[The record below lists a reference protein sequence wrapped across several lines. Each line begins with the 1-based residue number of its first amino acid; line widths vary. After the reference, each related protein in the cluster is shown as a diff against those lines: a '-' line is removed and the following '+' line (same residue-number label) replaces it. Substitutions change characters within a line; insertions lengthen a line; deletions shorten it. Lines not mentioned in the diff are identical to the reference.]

1 MHQIFTMEIGGRK
14 FTAETG
20 KFAKQASGSVLCRY
34 SDTVVLVTATTTKQ
48 PREGIDFFPL
58 TVDYE
63 ERMYAAGKIPGGFIK
78 REGRPSEAAILAG
91 RMIDR
96 PIRPLFPEGFRNDVQ
111 VVATVLSVEP
121 GVEPSLVAMNGASI
135 ALSISPVPFQ
145 GPIGGVKVGRIDGKF
160 IINPGIEELKAS
172 DMSVV
177 VAGTRDA
184 ILMVEAG
191 ANEVSEAD
199 MLEAIL
205 FGHEQIVKIIEFQD
219 GIIAAVGAP
228 KVEFKNFEPAQG
240 KVEEVRAFGEPMLVK
255 AVKNPDK
262 LSRDAGIE
270 AAKDA
275 ITEHFTEAWGE
286 ECNSAELAYI
296 VDFLEKEVVRMMITK
311 EHMRPDG
318 RALDEIRPLYCE
330 VGLLPRVHGSGLFQ
344 RGQTQ
349 VLTSCTLGSASEEQ
363 VLDGLG
369 SEESKNYMHQYNF
382 PPYSVGE
389 VKPMRGPG
397 RREIGH
403 GALAERALVPVIP
416 PQDVF
421 PYTIRM
427 VSEAIESNG
436 STSQASICG
445 STLALMD
452 AGVPIKKPVAGVAM
466 GLVKY
471 GDNFAI
477 LTDIQGIEDHLGDMD
492 FKVAGTVDGITAIQM
507 DIKIKGLSKDI
518 LEKALAQAKKGRM
531 FILGTMLQCIDK
543 PRTEMSPYAP
553 RIISFTIDV
562 DKIREVIG
570 PGGKMIRKIVEMT
583 GAQIDIEDDGRVFV
597 SSVGQEGGI
606 KAEKYIKALVSDPEV
621 GTVYTGKV
629 TRLMT
634 FGAFVEILPGKEG
647 LVHISQLA
655 AERVNKVEDVVKV
668 GDEISV
674 KLMEIDSQ
682 GRLNLS
688 RKELLP
694 KAERP
699 AFDRPAPRPDAPK
712 TEMAKPE
719 AAKAEEPKP
728 ESAEDELEGK
738 FYARPKRRE

>member
-1 MHQIFTMEIGGRK
+1 VWKEKMHQIFKMEIGGRT

-20 KFAKQASGSVLCRY
+20 KFAKQASGSVMCRY
-34 SDTVVLVTATTTKQ
+34 GDTVVLVTATMAKQ
-48 PREGIDFFPL
+48 AREGIDFFPL
-58 TVDYE
+58 LVDYE

-111 VVATVLSVEP
+111 IVATVLSVEP
-121 GVEPSLVAMNGASI
+121 GVEPSIVAMNGASI
-135 ALSISPVPFQ
+135 ALSISPTPFQ
-145 GPIGGVKVGRIDGKF
+145 GPIGGVKVGRVDGKF
-160 IINPGIEELKAS
+160 VINPGIEEQKAS

-205 FGHEQIVKIIEFQD
+205 FGHEEIKRIIAFQD
-219 GIIAAVGAP
+219 GIVAAAGQP
-228 KVEFKNFEPAQG
+228 KVEFKNFEPAAE
-240 KVEEVRAFGEPMLVK
+240 KTAEVVAYGEAMLIE

-262 LSRDAGIE
+262 LSRDAKIE
-270 AAKDA
+270 ETKAHIK
-275 ITEHFTEAWGE
+275 EH
-286 ECNSAELAYI
+286 
-296 VDFLEKEVVRMMITK
+296 FLEKYAEEWDPAEITYMVDSLEKHVVRMMITK
-311 EHMRPDG
+311 EHIRPDG

-369 SEESKNYMHQYNF
+369 HEESKNYMHQYNF

-397 RREIGH
+397 RREVGH

-416 PQDVF
+416 KQEEF

-452 AGVPIKKPVAGVAM
+452 AGVPIRKPVAGVAM

-471 GDNFAI
+471 GNDFTI

-492 FKVAGTVDGITAIQM
+492 FKVAGTADGITAIQM
-507 DIKIKGLSKDI
+507 DIKVDGLSRDI
-518 LEKALAQAKKGRM
+518 LEKALEQARKGRL
-531 FILGTMLQCIDK
+531 FILQTMLACIDK
-543 PRTEMSPYAP
+543 PRAELSQYAP

-583 GAQIDIEDDGRVFV
+583 GANIDIEDDGRVFI

-606 KAEKYIKALVSDPEV
+606 KAENYIKALVSDPEV
-621 GTVYTGKV
+621 GAVYKGKV
-629 TRLMT
+629 TRIMN

-655 AERVNKVEDVVKV
+655 AERVAKVEDVVKV
-668 GDEISV
+668 GDELMV
-674 KLMEIDSQ
+674 KLVEIDSQ

-688 RKELLP
+688 HKELLP
-694 KAERP
+694 KPERP
-699 AFDRPAPRPDAPK
+699 EGGEAPHQRFQGRDRFQPK
-712 TEMAKPE
+712 KSGDDL
-719 AAKAEEPKP
+719 EENVTP
-728 ESAEDELEGK
+728 
-738 FYARPKRRE
+738 RPKRRD

>member
-1 MHQIFTMEIGGRK
+1 MEIGGRK

-621 GTVYTGKV
+621 GTVYAGKV

-694 KAERP
+694 KPERP
-699 AFDRPAPRPDAPK
+699 AFDKPAPRPDAPK

-719 AAKAEEPKP
+719 AAKAEEPKA
-728 ESAEDELEGK
+728 ESAEDELDGK

>member
-1 MHQIFTMEIGGRK
+1 MHQVFTMDIGGK
-14 FTAETG
+14 VFTAETG

-34 SDTVVLVTATTTKQ
+34 GETVVLVTATMAKQ
-48 PREGIDFFPL
+48 AREGIDFFPL
-58 TVDYE
+58 LVDYE

-96 PIRPLFPEGFRNDVQ
+96 PIRPLFPDGFRNDVQ
-111 VVATVLSVEP
+111 IVATVLSVEP
-121 GVEPSLVAMNGASI
+121 GVEPSLVALNGASI
-135 ALSISPVPFQ
+135 ALSISPTPFQ
-145 GPIGGVKVGRIDGKF
+145 GPIGGVKVGRVDGKF
-160 IINPGIEELKAS
+160 VINPGIEEQNAS

-199 MLEAIL
+199 MLDAIL
-205 FGHEQIVKIIEFQD
+205 YGHEQIKRIIEFQD
-219 GIIAAVGAP
+219 GIVAAAGTA
-228 KVEFKNFEPAQG
+228 KIEFKNFEPAAERTA
-240 KVEEVRAFGEPMLVK
+240 KVKAYGEKMLVD

-262 LSRDAGIE
+262 LSRDAKIE
-270 AAKDA
+270 EAKAAIK
-275 ITEHFTEAWGE
+275 EHFVEEFAEEASTEE
-286 ECNSAELAYI
+286 IAYM
-296 VDFLEKEVVRMMITK
+296 VDSLEKSVVRMMITK
-311 EHMRPDG
+311 EHIRPDG

-369 SEESKNYMHQYNF
+369 HEESKNYMHQYNF

-389 VKPMRGPG
+389 VKPIRGPG
-397 RREIGH
+397 RREVGH

-416 PQDVF
+416 SQDKF

-452 AGVPIKKPVAGVAM
+452 AGVPIRKPVAGIAM

-471 GDNFAI
+471 GEDFTI

-492 FKVAGTVDGITAIQM
+492 FKVAGTADGITAIQM
-507 DIKIKGLSKDI
+507 DIKVDGLSKDI
-518 LEKALAQAKKGRM
+518 LEKALAQAKKGRL
-531 FILGTMLQCIDK
+531 FILDTMRACISEPK
-543 PRTEMSPYAP
+543 AELSPYAP

-583 GAQIDIEDDGRVFV
+583 GASIDIEDDGRVFI

-606 KAEKYIKALVSDPEV
+606 KAENYIKALVSDPEV
-621 GTVYTGKV
+621 GAVYTGKV
-629 TRLMT
+629 TRIMT

-655 AERVNKVEDVVKV
+655 AERVAKVEDVVKV
-668 GDEISV
+668 GDEITV
-674 KLMEIDSQ
+674 KLVEIDSQ

-694 KAERP
+694 KPEHPAAEDAAPRR
-699 AFDRPAPRPDAPK
+699 DRPERFHGHGGGD
-712 TEMAKPE
+712 
-719 AAKAEEPKP
+719 
-728 ESAEDELEGK
+728 DLDGK
-738 FYARPKRRE
+738 VTSRPKRRD